1 MPSPSDWFVVV
12 NPASGGGRAG
22 RRWPKLAREL
32 RTAGVA
38 FESVVTGHPGHAV
51 SLVKDAVDQGFRRL
65 LAVGG
70 DGILH
75 EVLNGALGQQRVRA
89 SDLLLGAAPLGS
101 GNDWA
106 RTHGI
111 PSRAAETARC
121 VAAGR
126 CRPHDLGRLD
136 FPEVSG
142 EGRSCHFI
150 NVAGAGLDA
159 YVLERLP
166 AGVPRRLGYIVGV
179 LRSLAT
185 YVPPE
190 FTVEVDG
197 QASRG
202 RLYLVLLSMTPYC
215 GGGMHVAPAARTD
228 DGLLDVIR
236 VEPLQLPR
244 ELSKLRRIYDGRLPE
259 ERFAKYALGQVVRID
274 ATPAVAVQ
282 ADGQIVGRTPVVATL
297 LPRAIMTLCA

>member
-1 MPSPSDWFVVV
+1 MPAPSDWFVVV

-32 RTAGVA
+32 RSTGVA

-51 SLVKDAVDQGFRRL
+51 SLVNEAVGLGFRRL

-75 EVLNGALGQQRVRA
+75 EVLNGALSQQRVQA
-89 SDLLLGAAPLGS
+89 SELLLGAAPLGS

-111 PSRAAETARC
+111 PSRPAATARC
-121 VAAGR
+121 VAAARRG
-126 CRPHDLGRLD
+126 PHDLGRLD
-136 FPEVSG
+136 FPEANG
-142 EGRSCHFI
+142 PARSCYFI

-166 AGVPRRLGYIVGV
+166 PGVPRRLGYMVGV

-197 QASRG
+197 RTHRR
-202 RLYLVLLSMTPYC
+202 RLYLALLSMTPFC

-228 DGLLDVIR
+228 DGLLDVVE
-236 VEPLQLPR
+236 VEPLRLPL
-244 ELSKLRRIYDGRLPE
+244 ELPKLRRIYDGRLPE
-259 ERFAKYALGQVVRID
+259 EHFAKYDLGRIVRID
-274 ATPAVAVQ
+274 AAPAVGVQ
-282 ADGQIVGRTPVVATL
+282 ADGQLVGRTPFVATL
-297 LPRAIMTLCA
+297 LPGAITTLRG

>member
-1 MPSPSDWFVVV
+1 MPRTTDWFVIV

-22 RRWPKLAREL
+22 RRWPDLAREL
-32 RTAGVA
+32 AAAGVG

-51 SLVKDAVDQGFRRL
+51 SLVREAVGRGFRRL

-75 EVLNGALGQQRVRA
+75 EVLNGALGQQQVPA
-89 SDLLLGAAPLGS
+89 SALLIGAAPLGS

-111 PSRAAETARC
+111 PSRPAETARC
-121 VAAGR
+121 IAAGR
-126 CRPHDLGRLD
+126 CGLHDLGRLD
-136 FPEVSG
+136 FTEARG
-142 EGRSCHFI
+142 EGRSCYFI

-166 AGVPRRLGYIVGV
+166 PGVPRRLGYMIGV

-185 YVPPE
+185 YAPPE
-190 FTVEVDG
+190 FTVEIDG
-197 QASRG
+197 RPDRG
-202 RLYLVLLSMTPYC
+202 RLYLALLSMTPYC

-228 DGLLDVIR
+228 DGLLDV
-236 VEPLQLPR
+236 VKVAPLKLPR
-244 ELSKLRRIYDGRLPE
+244 ELLKLRRIYDGRLPE
-259 ERFAKYALGQVVRID
+259 ERFAQYALGKVVRIH
-274 ATPAVAVQ
+274 ATPAVTVQ

-297 LPRAIMTLCA
+297 LPAAIMTLRG